1 MKCSLQVRCEAGFFQ
16 EQYVLGHCCR
26 LYSWPCD
33 PRLTFR
39 QGGRERKK
47 KEREKEN
54 GGRGEKE
61 LLPARPR
68 EERRREKLKSQQ
80 ASWEGRRARAR
91 RAQLC
96 TLALPPPETP
106 TNRLQTRLY
115 RKKGG
120 AWLARQCLEVLSLL
134 AHSLDRRA
142 HERRTDLSLS
152 LSLSSRVLLLL
163 LLLQSLLLPLLPP
176 LLSVPYPGGRF
187 PLPSV
192 LSPWATKRR
201 KPRLSACAPSFSLHF
216 SLSLFSGLSGQSLR
230 SL

>member
-1 MKCSLQVRCEAGFFQ
+1 M
-16 EQYVLGHCCR
+16 
-26 LYSWPCD
+26 
-33 PRLTFR
+33 
-39 QGGRERKK
+39 K

-152 LSLSSRVLLLL
+152 LSSRVLLLL

-187 PLPSV
+187 PLLSV
-192 LSPWATKRR
+192 LSPWAPKRR
-201 KPRLSACAPSFSLHF
+201 KPRLSAYAPSFSLHF
-216 SLSLFSGLSGQSLR
+216 SLSLLRALRPVLTLSMNLLETVAAAVVVEDDGRGILGPTPFFPPFLSLFR
-230 SL
+230 LLLTA

>member
-1 MKCSLQVRCEAGFFQ
+1 M
-16 EQYVLGHCCR
+16 
-26 LYSWPCD
+26 
-33 PRLTFR
+33 
-39 QGGRERKK
+39 
-47 KEREKEN
+47 
-54 GGRGEKE
+54 
-61 LLPARPR
+61 PARPR

-192 LSPWATKRR
+192 LSPWAPKRR
-201 KPRLSACAPSFSLHF
+201 KPRLSAYAPSFSLHF
-216 SLSLFSGLSGQSLR
+216 SLSLSLLRALRPVLTLSMNLLETVAAAVVVEDDGRGILGPTPFFPPFLSLFR
-230 SL
+230 LLLTA

>member
-39 QGGRERKK
+39 QGGRERMK

-152 LSLSSRVLLLL
+152 LCQVGCCCCCCYCSLCCCRSCRRCCRCRIPEADFLSSPSSPLGHRREESLASLPTLPVSLSI
-163 LLLQSLLLPLLPP
+163 
-176 LLSVPYPGGRF
+176 
-187 PLPSV
+187 
-192 LSPWATKRR
+192 
-201 KPRLSACAPSFSLHF
+201 